1 MKLSVLFAKYL
12 YQHKQLNLP
21 GIGSFQVD
29 KTFVVPEATDK
40 SAPDLSQHIRF
51 IQQPVSRPDDA
62 FIEFIRT
69 HTGKIR
75 PLAESDLES
84 YLEDGKNML
93 NIGKPFHLEGIGSL
107 HKTKSGIYEFKPGE
121 PLLERFE
128 HVAETESDQFRR
140 NKTAYEDRYN
150 TAGNAGIRKLLITA
164 GVLIFIA
171 AIVWGGYSLYT
182 KNSTDDNVIESEAV
196 GTPKDSVTN
205 NPALSDTPLVNQPVD
220 ADDGKYHFVIET
232 TAVKTRALKRY
243 RQLKSLGVNIQM
255 ETTDSSFFKL
265 YFDLPAQPKDTIR
278 IKDSLRLRYG
288 SKRVLVEK

>member
-21 GIGSFQVD
+21 GIGTFQVD
-29 KTFVVPEATDK
+29 KTMVVPENADK
-40 SAPDLSQHIRF
+40 SVPDLSQYIKF

-128 HVAETESDQFRR
+128 HAAETDNDQFRR

-150 TAGNAGIRKLLITA
+150 TGGNASMRKLFIAA
-164 GVLIFIA
+164 GVLIFLA
-171 AIVWGGYSLYT
+171 VIVWGGYSLYT
-182 KNSTDDNVIESEAV
+182 KKSSDDNVIESESV
-196 GTPKDSVTN
+196 GTSQDTTSNTTHPTDS
-205 NPALSDTPLVNQPVD
+205 SPVVPD
-220 ADDGKYHFVIET
+220 AAPDDGKYHFIIET
-232 TAVKTRALKRY
+232 TPLKTRALKRF
-243 RQLKSLGVNIQM
+243 RQLKSIGVNIQM
-255 ETTDSSFFKL
+255 ETADSSFFKL
-265 YFDLPAQPKDTIR
+265 YFDLPAQPKDTTR

-288 SKRVLVEK
+288 SRRVIVEN